1 LNALAPAQDASPSGA
16 AILLVE
22 DDPDIAQMFSLGLS
36 FAGHEVEV
44 AGDGCR
50 AVERARSKPFDLV
63 FLDVQL
69 PQVDGLTTLAFLRS
83 NEPTRNLPVA
93 MLTNSGDESQRRRA
107 HSLGIL
113 DWLVKSEI
121 TPTELANRATAWTTP
136 LKVAIVAK
144 HPGRESPLS

>member
-1 LNALAPAQDASPSGA
+1 LNALTQSNGSRTSGA

-44 AGDGCR
+44 AGDGCH
-50 AVERARSKPFDLV
+50 ALERARNKRFDLV

-69 PQVDGLTTLAFLRS
+69 PRVDGLTALAFLRS
-83 NEPTRNLPVA
+83 NGPTRDLPIA
-93 MLTNSGDESQRRRA
+93 MLTNTSDETERQRAR
-107 HSLGIL
+107 SLGIL

-121 TPTELANRATAWTTP
+121 TPTELGRRATGWTSRVKAT
-136 LKVAIVAK
+136 IVGSQI
-144 HPGRESPLS
+144 H